1 MAIKSSA
8 ILSGIG
14 PVKQKP
20 YVRKDGTLVQGTT
33 RSKPGTVLDK
43 NGQLKKPKFK

>member
-1 MAIKSSA
+1 MAIKAAA

-20 YVRKDGTLVQGTT
+20 HVRKDGTLVQGTT
-33 RSKPGTVLDK
+33 RSKPGTILDK

>member
-1 MAIKSSA
+1 MAGKASV
-8 ILSGIG
+8 ILAGIG

-20 YVRKDGTLVQGTT
+20 YIRKDGKLVQGTT